1 MVAVVTLADGLAV
14 PEVVIGLEFPVV
26 ELPLADCCA
35 CEDNGTRLNK
45 RNRSSLRKERVGLYV
60 ACIN

>member
-26 ELPLADCCA
+26 ELPFADCCA
-35 CEDNGTRLNK
+35 CADNGTRLNE
-45 RNRSSLRKERVGLYV
+45 RNRSSLRKERLELCV
-60 ACIN
+60 AYID